1 MILLVS
7 IKDNKTKYQLC
18 ETTHY
23 EIGDTTSS
31 GWYVIDKGIY
41 YNGTFISYKELC
53 IEYWETYK
61 VRSRYKRNLYKEL
74 FYRLFKK

>member
-1 MILLVS
+1 MILLIS

-18 ETTHY
+18 DTTHY

-41 YNGTFISYKELC
+41 YKGTFISYKELC
-53 IEYWETYK
+53 TEYWQNYK